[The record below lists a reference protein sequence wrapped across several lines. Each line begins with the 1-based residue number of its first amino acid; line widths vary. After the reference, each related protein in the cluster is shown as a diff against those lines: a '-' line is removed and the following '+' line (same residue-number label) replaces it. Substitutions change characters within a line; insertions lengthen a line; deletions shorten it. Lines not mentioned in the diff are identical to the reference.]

1 MMTSRDMDGVEGDD
15 DRVDGGLGYGY
26 IASEESAPISVW
38 LAQSKCVDM
47 LPSTLASSPS
57 TECVLALLVDLSDPL
72 DVGDALERH
81 AAAAAKFKGA
91 TTVVVGCRSE
101 SVKTWEVD
109 PDMVQVRLR
118 KYCLGAGAG
127 LVYLSTSLVKT
138 LAVSRLRCLPGVFS
152 RRGAMKTA
160 MAPTIMQKSRRL
172 AAHLSSSDP
181 DSLFIPAGWDDAGR
195 IKALEHDVGDKEW
208 PARPKDAAGAARETP
223 EMVQADD
230 DQTFLARLA
239 TKQRSCRRRPPA
251 AVCIRANK
259 CAKIEARSCSLTNN
273 HPSRPEVHR
282 DLQGPLLELL
292 YQRQR
297 LQPRLLLRLVP
308 KRIPR

>member
-1 MMTSRDMDGVEGDD
+1 MGVAASAHAPERAAGGDSSPSSIIILDALSPDTSKGTSDGAALLSMMTSRDMDGVEGDD

-127 LVYLSTSLVKT
+127 LVYLSTSTGKNVELFRDYAVYLASFREGSNENVDGANNNAEKSTFGCPPQLV
-138 LAVSRLRCLPGVFS
+138 
-152 RRGAMKTA
+152 
-160 MAPTIMQKSRRL
+160 
-172 AAHLSSSDP
+172 DP

-208 PARPKDAAGAARETP
+208 PARVEGRCWCSARDA
-223 EMVQADD
+223 
-230 DQTFLARLA
+230 
-239 TKQRSCRRRPPA
+239 
-251 AVCIRANK
+251 
-259 CAKIEARSCSLTNN
+259 
-273 HPSRPEVHR
+273 
-282 DLQGPLLELL
+282 
-292 YQRQR
+292 
-297 LQPRLLLRLVP
+297 
-308 KRIPR
+308 